1 MAELYG
7 SSLMETTNEM
17 GSGSGRDDDDD
28 VAVDN
33 DAHSRYGSSL
43 VEITDEVEPAGLI
56 NVLYIIRIT
65 AFIRTVTFKRGSSES
80 GNCILCDMH
89 NLMPVGLSHVVI
101 YE

>member
-28 VAVDN
+28 VAVDD

-43 VEITDEVEPAGLI
+43 VEITHEVEAKEVGKMMMILMVP
-56 NVLYIIRIT
+56 NTDPSWQRSQSKSRRSK
-65 AFIRTVTFKRGSSES
+65 RTR
-80 GNCILCDMH
+80 
-89 NLMPVGLSHVVI
+89 
-101 YE
+101 